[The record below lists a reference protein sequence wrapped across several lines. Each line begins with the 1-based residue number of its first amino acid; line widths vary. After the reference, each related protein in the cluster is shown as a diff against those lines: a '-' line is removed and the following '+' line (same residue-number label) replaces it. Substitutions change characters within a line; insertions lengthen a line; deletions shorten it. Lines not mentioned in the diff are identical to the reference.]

1 MWITKE
7 MSKDFKEA
15 TWIPRITNLTGA
27 LEDVCDAL
35 SSIGYS
41 IRIEKKIEKKEV

>member
-7 MSKDFKEA
+7 MSKDFQEA
-15 TWIPRITNLTGA
+15 LWNPRITNLEGA

-35 SSIGYS
+35 SGIGY
-41 IRIEKKIEKKEV
+41 RIKIEKDQQ